1 MKVLNDLLWDG
12 DLKIYQNNDGFKM
25 SIDSVLL
32 SNFVTLNN
40 NVKNILD
47 IGTGNAPIPLMLSK
61 RTNAKITGIE
71 IQESSY
77 ALAVDNVLYNKLES
91 RINIINADAK
101 ELNLKNNFYDVIV
114 CNPPYYK
121 SNMKTANN
129 LSKKIA
135 RSEVLLSLED
145 IFKISRKVLK
155 DKGNVAIVNKPSR
168 VCDIITLM
176 RKYSI
181 EPKKIQFIYPK
192 LTKAANLILIEG
204 TKNGNPGLKL
214 LNPFIVHEE
223 NNEYSKEMIN
233 ILKNFTQ
240 KM

>member
-1 MKVLNDLLWDG
+1 MNENRILSTSELMKRFTNIDFEKNDRIVTVWKKVVSRVHVNKFENEDSEKRISIGERLACNTRVVDYNNGILLVETDHSGWIQY
-12 DLKIYQNNDGFKM
+12 LKIYQNNDGFKL

-101 ELNLKNNFYDVIV
+101 ELNLKNKS
-114 CNPPYYK
+114 YY
-121 SNMKTANN
+121 
-129 LSKKIA
+129 
-135 RSEVLLSLED
+135 SL
-145 IFKISRKVLK
+145 
-155 DKGNVAIVNKPSR
+155 
-168 VCDIITLM
+168 
-176 RKYSI
+176 
-181 EPKKIQFIYPK
+181 
-192 LTKAANLILIEG
+192 
-204 TKNGNPGLKL
+204 
-214 LNPFIVHEE
+214 
-223 NNEYSKEMIN
+223 
-233 ILKNFTQ
+233 
-240 KM
+240 

>member
-77 ALAVDNVLYNKLES
+77 ALAVDNVLYNKLENQIY
-91 RINIINADAK
+91 IN
-101 ELNLKNNFYDVIV
+101 
-114 CNPPYYK
+114 
-121 SNMKTANN
+121 
-129 LSKKIA
+129 
-135 RSEVLLSLED
+135 
-145 IFKISRKVLK
+145 
-155 DKGNVAIVNKPSR
+155 
-168 VCDIITLM
+168 
-176 RKYSI
+176 
-181 EPKKIQFIYPK
+181 
-192 LTKAANLILIEG
+192 
-204 TKNGNPGLKL
+204 
-214 LNPFIVHEE
+214 
-223 NNEYSKEMIN
+223 
-233 ILKNFTQ
+233 
-240 KM
+240 